1 MSALVLQPAVSIVIY
16 MFLFLLQ
23 PYNEK
28 PKKTQPLYYYFVYA
42 SAQPGR
48 QRHHCRSRKRN
59 HHHYCLFYLQC
70 SPRKMT
76 ERCHPPLEPG
86 KRQVL
91 LSGERPGFHPA
102 LPRGL

>member
-48 QRHHCRSRKRN
+48 QRHHCRSRK
-59 HHHYCLFYLQC
+59 
-70 SPRKMT
+70 
-76 ERCHPPLEPG
+76 
-86 KRQVL
+86 
-91 LSGERPGFHPA
+91 
-102 LPRGL
+102 